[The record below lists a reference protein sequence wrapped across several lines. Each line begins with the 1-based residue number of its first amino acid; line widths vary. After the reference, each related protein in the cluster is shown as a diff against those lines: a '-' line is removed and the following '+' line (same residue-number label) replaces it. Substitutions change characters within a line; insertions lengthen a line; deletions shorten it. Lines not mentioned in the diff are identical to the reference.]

1 MFRSVCKRAH
11 CTRYTPL
18 GSLRRLQVMCWVSR
32 GRVRTAQRMLLGD
45 NDIAS
50 DRECCAVGHNE
61 DASGERLD
69 APVTPPYFNPS

>member
-1 MFRSVCKRAH
+1 
-11 CTRYTPL
+11 
-18 GSLRRLQVMCWVSR
+18 VMCWVSR